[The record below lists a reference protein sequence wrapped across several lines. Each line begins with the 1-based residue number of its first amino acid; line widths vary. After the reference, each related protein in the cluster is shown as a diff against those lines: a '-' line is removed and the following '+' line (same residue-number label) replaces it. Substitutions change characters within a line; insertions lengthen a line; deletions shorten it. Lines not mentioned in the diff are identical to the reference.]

1 MKIVAQQDQPF
12 DVSGDG
18 TDLRVVSRIT
28 AGGLSESGVLVF
40 RLDFTNSTSGIF
52 TASAAQAPGSSGG
65 LQVDKSAGRSG
76 NLERGLRRRNA
87 LRRVPRQSRHG
98 PLLHVT
104 GLGLVHRDGTEAL
117 VPMGAVAGE
126 FFLVVPSSGGFEGS
140 YGLGCRVS
148 RDRPRRKPAIRRM

>member
-1 MKIVAQQDQPF
+1 MLVLAASSGAMKIVAQQDQPF

-76 NLERGLRRRNA
+76 QPGTRTAAAERTTA
-87 LRRVPRQSRHG
+87 CTAAVSPRASPPCH
-98 PLLHVT
+98 
-104 GLGLVHRDGTEAL
+104 
-117 VPMGAVAGE
+117 
-126 FFLVVPSSGGFEGS
+126 
-140 YGLGCRVS
+140 
-148 RDRPRRKPAIRRM
+148 RPRACAP